1 VSEGPAAR
9 GLRLPAWAWPLLALP
24 VVAAVG
30 LWAYVT
36 IASDLR
42 RRVASA
48 LETTLLTDAAG
59 LDRWLSAQADLA
71 TVLVSDPR
79 VQDHVAE
86 LLAVA
91 RRSGGDAS
99 ALKEAPAQAAL
110 RAILAPVVAQQGSA
124 GYFIIDQGGTYI
136 ARIVDERIGDRST
149 MAVADAA
156 AKAFSGK
163 PTFLAP
169 TLKQRFTSTPMA
181 FVLVPVRDRAGAPI
195 AVFAFRIDPAQVSE
209 VVNPGRLGRSG
220 ETYAVDG
227 EGRLVS
233 TTRFA
238 EEVASLDL
246 LPAEA
251 KGTATAALMLR
262 DPGVRLAPGTRPAT
276 PPNTW
281 PLTWAVAEVVAGR
294 PGVNVDGYR
303 NYLGQTVVGTW
314 RWLPE
319 WGIGLVSEV
328 GRDEAYA
335 NLWVVRRAFAI
346 LAVGLLLGAL
356 ALAVSSRRIYG
367 LQQDVARA
375 HRLGQYTLEDKIGE
389 GGMGAVYRAR
399 HAFLRRP
406 TAVKLI
412 RSQVASSEA
421 LARFEREVQLTSALS
436 HPNTIAI
443 YDYGR
448 TEEGIFYYAMEY
460 LPGIPL
466 DRLVK
471 DEGPQPQAR
480 LVHLLKQICASLAEA
495 HRIGLVHRD
504 VKPANVMLCERGGLY
519 DVVKVLDFGL
529 VKDVATD
536 DAGLTAAH
544 HIVGTPLYM
553 APESINRS
561 TPVDARSDV
570 YAVGGVAYA
579 LITGQPVFTGKSG
592 VEIIGHHLHSIPLPP
607 SERLSVAV
615 DPFLERLILNCLSK
629 RPEDRP
635 ADAAALLA
643 QIEEGWRGDT
653 WTQAEARVWWETRAP
668 AMLEARRAA
677 ETSASRGPK
686 LEVDVDSRV
695 ASGRSGE
702 FSGATA
708 TRMGLG
714 ARRDL

>member
-1 VSEGPAAR
+1 MKDGPAAR
-9 GLRLPAWAWPLLALP
+9 GPRLPAWAWPLLALP

-48 LETTLLTDAAG
+48 LETTLLTDAAA

-79 VQDHVAE
+79 VQDQVAE

-156 AKAFSGK
+156 ARAFSGK

-169 TLKQRFTSTPMA
+169 TLKQRFTTTPMA

-251 KGTATAALMLR
+251 NGTATAALMLR
-262 DPGVRLAPGTRPAT
+262 DPGVRLAPGIRPAT

-281 PLTWAVAEVVAGR
+281 PLTWSVAEVVAKR
-294 PGVNVDGYR
+294 SGVNVDGYR

-319 WGIGLVSEV
+319 WNIGLVSEV

-335 NLWVVRRAFAI
+335 NLRVVRRAFAI
-346 LAVGLLLGAL
+346 LALGLLLGAL

-367 LQQDVARA
+367 LQKDVARA

-480 LVHLLKQICASLAEA
+480 VVHLLKQICASLAEA

-536 DAGLTAAH
+536 DAALTAAH

-570 YAVGGVAYA
+570 YSVGGVAYA

-592 VEIIGHHLHSIPLPP
+592 VDIIGHHLHSIPLPP
-607 SERLSVAV
+607 SKRLGVAV

-629 RPEDRP
+629 RPDDRP
-635 ADAAALLA
+635 ADAGALLA
-643 QIEEGWRGDT
+643 QIEEGWKGAT
-653 WTQAEARVWWETRAP
+653 WTQAEAKAWWETRAP

-677 ETSASRGPK
+677 ETSASQGPN

-695 ASGRSGE
+695 DSSAE
-702 FSGATA
+702 NSGATA

>member
-1 VSEGPAAR
+1 VKDGPAAR
-9 GLRLPAWAWPLLALP
+9 GPRLPAWAWPLLALP

-48 LETTLLTDAAG
+48 LETTLLTDAAA

-79 VQDHVAE
+79 VQDQVAE

-156 AKAFSGK
+156 ARAFSGK

-169 TLKQRFTSTPMA
+169 TLKQRFTTTPMA

-251 KGTATAALMLR
+251 NGTATAALMLR
-262 DPGVRLAPGTRPAT
+262 DPGVRLAPGIRPAT

-281 PLTWAVAEVVAGR
+281 PLTWSVAEVVAKR
-294 PGVNVDGYR
+294 SGVNVDGYR

-319 WGIGLVSEV
+319 WNIGLVSEV

-335 NLWVVRRAFAI
+335 NLRVVRRAFAI
-346 LAVGLLLGAL
+346 LALGLLLGAL

-367 LQQDVARA
+367 LQKDVARA

-480 LVHLLKQICASLAEA
+480 VVHLLKQICASLAEA

-536 DAGLTAAH
+536 DAALTAAH

-570 YAVGGVAYA
+570 YSVGGVAYA

-592 VEIIGHHLHSIPLPP
+592 VDIIGHHLHSIPLPP
-607 SERLSVAV
+607 SKRLGVAV

-629 RPEDRP
+629 RPDDRP
-635 ADAAALLA
+635 ADAGALLA
-643 QIEEGWRGDT
+643 QIEEGWKGAT
-653 WTQAEARVWWETRAP
+653 WTQAEAKAWWETRAP

-677 ETSASRGPK
+677 ETSASQGPN

-695 ASGRSGE
+695 DSSAE
-702 FSGATA
+702 NSGATA

>member
-1 VSEGPAAR
+1 MKDGPAAR

-24 VVAAVG
+24 VVASVG

-79 VQDHVAE
+79 VRDQIAE
-86 LLAVA
+86 LVAVA
-91 RRSGGDAS
+91 RRTGGDAS

-156 AKAFSGK
+156 ARAFSGK

-169 TLKQRFTSTPMA
+169 TLKQRFTTTPMA

-238 EEVASLDL
+238 EEVASPDL

-251 KGTATAALMLR
+251 NGTATAALMLR

-281 PLTWAVAEVVAGR
+281 PLTWSVAEVVAKR
-294 PGVNVDGYR
+294 SGVNVDGYR

-319 WGIGLVSEV
+319 WNIGLVSEV

-335 NLWVVRRAFAI
+335 NLRVVRRAFAI
-346 LAVGLLLGAL
+346 LALGLLLGAL

-367 LQQDVARA
+367 LQKDVARA

-421 LARFEREVQLTSALS
+421 LARFEREVQLTSSLS

-480 LVHLLKQICASLAEA
+480 VVHLLKQICASLAEA

-529 VKDVATD
+529 VKDVATGE
-536 DAGLTAAH
+536 AGLTAAH

-570 YAVGGVAYA
+570 YSVGGVAYA

-592 VEIIGHHLHSIPLPP
+592 VDIIGHHLHSIPLPP
-607 SERLSVAV
+607 SKRLGVAV

-629 RPEDRP
+629 RPDDRP
-635 ADAAALLA
+635 ADAGALLA
-643 QIEEGWRGDT
+643 QIEEGWKGET
-653 WTQAEARVWWETRAP
+653 WTQAEAKAWWETRAP

-677 ETSASRGPK
+677 ETSASQGPN

-695 ASGRSGE
+695 DSRSAE
-702 FSGATA
+702 NSGATA

>member
-1 VSEGPAAR
+1 MKDGPAAR
-9 GLRLPAWAWPLLALP
+9 GPRLPAWAWPLLALP

-48 LETTLLTDAAG
+48 LETTLLTDAAA

-79 VQDHVAE
+79 VQDQVAE

-156 AKAFSGK
+156 ARAFSGK

-169 TLKQRFTSTPMA
+169 TLKQRFTTTPMA

-251 KGTATAALMLR
+251 NGTATAALMLR

-281 PLTWAVAEVVAGR
+281 PLTWSVAEVVGR
-294 PGVNVDGYR
+294 RSGVNVDGYR

-319 WGIGLVSEV
+319 WNIGLVSEV
-328 GRDEAYA
+328 GRDESYA
-335 NLWVVRRAFAI
+335 NLRVVRRAFAI
-346 LAVGLLLGAL
+346 LALGLLLGAL

-367 LQQDVARA
+367 LQKDVARA

-480 LVHLLKQICASLAEA
+480 VVHLLKQICASLAEA

-536 DAGLTAAH
+536 DAALTAAH

-570 YAVGGVAYA
+570 YSVGGVAYA

-592 VEIIGHHLHSIPLPP
+592 VDIIGHHLHSIPLPP
-607 SERLSVAV
+607 SKRLGVAV

-629 RPEDRP
+629 RPDDRP
-635 ADAAALLA
+635 ADAGALLA
-643 QIEEGWRGDT
+643 QIEEGWKGAT
-653 WTQAEARVWWETRAP
+653 WTQAEAKAWWETRAP

-677 ETSASRGPK
+677 ETSASQGPN

-695 ASGRSGE
+695 DSSAE
-702 FSGATA
+702 NSGATA

>member
-1 VSEGPAAR
+1 MKDGPAAR
-9 GLRLPAWAWPLLALP
+9 GPRLPAWAWPLLALP

-48 LETTLLTDAAG
+48 LETTLLTDAAA

-79 VQDHVAE
+79 VQDQVAE

-156 AKAFSGK
+156 ARAFSGK

-169 TLKQRFTSTPMA
+169 TLKQRFTTTPMA

-238 EEVASLDL
+238 EQVASLDL

-251 KGTATAALMLR
+251 NGTATAALMLR
-262 DPGVRLAPGTRPAT
+262 DPGVRLAPGIRPAT

-281 PLTWAVAEVVAGR
+281 PLTWSVAEVVAR
-294 PGVNVDGYR
+294 RSGVNVDGYR

-335 NLWVVRRAFAI
+335 TLRVVRRAFAI
-346 LAVGLLLGAL
+346 LALGLLLAAL

-367 LQQDVARA
+367 LQKDVARA

-480 LVHLLKQICASLAEA
+480 VVHLLKQICASLAEA

-536 DAGLTAAH
+536 DAALTAAH

-570 YAVGGVAYA
+570 YSVGGVAYA

-592 VEIIGHHLHSIPLPP
+592 VDIIGHHLHSIPLPP
-607 SERLSVAV
+607 SKRLGVAV

-629 RPEDRP
+629 RPDDRP
-635 ADAAALLA
+635 ADAGALLA
-643 QIEEGWRGDT
+643 QIEEGWKGAT
-653 WTQAEARVWWETRAP
+653 WTQAEAKAWWETRAP

-677 ETSASRGPK
+677 ETSASQGPN

-695 ASGRSGE
+695 DSSAE
-702 FSGATA
+702 NSGATA

>member
-1 VSEGPAAR
+1 VKDGPAAR
-9 GLRLPAWAWPLLALP
+9 GPRLPAWAWPLLALP
-24 VVAAVG
+24 VVASVG

-48 LETTLLTDAAG
+48 LETTLLTDAAA

-79 VQDHVAE
+79 VQDQVAE

-156 AKAFSGK
+156 ARAFSGK

-169 TLKQRFTSTPMA
+169 TLKQRFTTTPMA

-251 KGTATAALMLR
+251 NGTATAALMLR
-262 DPGVRLAPGTRPAT
+262 DPGVRLAPGIRPAT

-281 PLTWAVAEVVAGR
+281 PLTWSVAEVVAKR
-294 PGVNVDGYR
+294 SGVNVDGYR

-319 WGIGLVSEV
+319 WNIGLVSEV

-335 NLWVVRRAFAI
+335 NLRVVRRAFAI
-346 LAVGLLLGAL
+346 LALGLLLGAL

-367 LQQDVARA
+367 LQKDVARA

-480 LVHLLKQICASLAEA
+480 VVHLLKQICASLAEA

-536 DAGLTAAH
+536 DAALTAAH

-570 YAVGGVAYA
+570 YSVGGVAYA

-592 VEIIGHHLHSIPLPP
+592 VDIIGHHLHSIPLPP
-607 SERLSVAV
+607 SKRLGVAV

-629 RPEDRP
+629 RPDDRP
-635 ADAAALLA
+635 ADAGALLA
-643 QIEEGWRGDT
+643 QIEEGWKGAT
-653 WTQAEARVWWETRAP
+653 WTQAEAKAWWETRAP

-677 ETSASRGPK
+677 ETSASQGPN

-695 ASGRSGE
+695 DSSAE
-702 FSGATA
+702 NSGATA